1 MWDDRSLA
9 FHRCKICGCVTHW
22 SPVDVSRNRMGV
34 NANLMP
40 REVLEKATVRHFDGA
55 SM

>member
-1 MWDDRSLA
+1 
-9 FHRCKICGCVTHW
+9 VTHW

-40 REVLEKATVRHFDGA
+40 RDILEKAAISSFDGA